1 MKITKWSLFDLL
13 QLYPLI
19 EITLAFKSNGSL
31 GRSMGAPRP
40 ATKIKTKCTAV
51 NALALEQT
59 IL

>member
-40 ATKIKTKCTAV
+40 ENDFQQFK
-51 NALALEQT
+51 QF
-59 IL
+59 